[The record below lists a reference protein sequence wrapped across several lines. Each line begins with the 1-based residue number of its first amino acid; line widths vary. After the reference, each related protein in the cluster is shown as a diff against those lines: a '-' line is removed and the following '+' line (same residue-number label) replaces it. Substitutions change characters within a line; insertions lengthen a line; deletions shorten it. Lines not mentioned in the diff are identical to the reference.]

1 MLPPPLSLKITY
13 LGAFWTLFQLKSL
26 HKLSSS
32 KPFGVGT
39 WGTAYWFICWHKVSM
54 KSVTQSK
61 WILCIY
67 KLIKYGICM
76 WKTLFFQPRDNA
88 WCGCG
93 FAFCLEN
100 PEITEHGSPWAG
112 NLEPAPSF
120 WNLKFSVCQR
130 RNEGSGLISEAWQWE
145 FRLPLKFGLRLS
157 NSPRPLTLW
166 RCCMPPG
173 SSLLQQAGKRPGV
186 REPKCSQALSEPRSG
201 FCYWEGELEDEAETK
216 RQHRG
221 WKDKS
226 LSLTG
231 LSQVVGLTV
240 SFFS

>member
-100 PEITEHGSPWAG
+100 PEIAEHGSPWAG

-145 FRLPLKFGLRLS
+145 FRLPLKFGLRLTS
-157 NSPRPLTLW
+157 DAVEVLPATWQQLVATGREETRSMRTKVQSGTVWAKVGFLLLGGRAW
-166 RCCMPPG
+166 RWSRNKEAASRM
-173 SSLLQQAGKRPGV
+173 KR
-186 REPKCSQALSEPRSG
+186 
-201 FCYWEGELEDEAETK
+201 
-216 RQHRG
+216 
-221 WKDKS
+221 
-226 LSLTG
+226 
-231 LSQVVGLTV
+231 
-240 SFFS
+240 